1 MELSSGKWL
10 SELEMDD
17 YEYIHQCHMNST
29 LDDEFTTNDIATAM
43 QQNFQQS
50 LSSESYSSYPAFST
64 KNTNITTTT
73 TTLSNSSIETSRNV
87 SFQRP
92 AKQTKID
99 STWNVSGITQH
110 ESPKPSSSPHI
121 LSFGNPNSL
130 PDNRPKQFCSNLD
143 SSLKPK
149 HEVVSP
155 VNIHVPMISRGSIEN
170 QNHAP
175 KARQGTK
182 GASSVTRST
191 HSNAQDHIMAERK
204 RREKLSLRFIAL
216 SAIVPGLKKMDKAS
230 VLGDAIKYV
239 KELQERVN
247 LLEEQTKKR
256 TVESVVFVK
265 KSQLSAND
273 DTSSCDENFEGRS
286 DEALPEIEARISD
299 KDVLIRIHCEKNRG
313 VVVKILGE
321 IENLHLSVVNS
332 SVLPFGNS
340 TLDITVIAQ
349 MDNEFDLTAKDL
361 VKTLRVAL

>member
-29 LDDEFTTNDIATAM
+29 LDDGFPTNDIATAI
-43 QQNFQQS
+43 QENFQQS
-50 LSSESYSSYPAFST
+50 FSSESYSSYPAFST
-64 KNTNITTTT
+64 KNTITTTT

-87 SFQRP
+87 SFERP

-99 STWNVSGITQH
+99 STWNVSGITQN

-130 PDNRPKQFCSNLD
+130 PDNPKQFCRNLD

-149 HEVVSP
+149 HEVVTP
-155 VNIHVPMISRGSIEN
+155 VNMHVPMISRGSIEN

-175 KARQGTK
+175 KASQGNK
-182 GASSVTRST
+182 RAGSVTRST

-204 RREKLSLRFIAL
+204 RREKLSQRFIAL

-256 TVESVVFVK
+256 TVESFVSVK
-265 KSQLSAND
+265 KSQLSTDD

-332 SVLPFGNS
+332 SVVPFGNS